1 MGRNHQPANSPVG
14 NDQLSVDF
22 LETLRRSE
30 LLSPEDIASIVRS
43 EHLTAA
49 SDPKDIAKVFINR
62 QQLTLF
68 QTNQLLHGQ
77 SRGFFIDH
85 YKLRE
90 ILGTGGM
97 GWVYIAE
104 PREAPHGTRERVA
117 IKVLSDHIKH
127 DVGLRARFELEARA
141 GLQLQHDN
149 IVKTLQYGQSD
160 DLYGEVPFM
169 VMEFVEGINLQD
181 LMRLRH
187 GPLPW
192 RQAVDCIRQAADGLQ
207 HAHERGM
214 VHRDIKP
221 TNLLISRDGTV
232 KILDFGLALLQHDHQ
247 SEFSLAMIFG
257 HQCLGTDDYIAPE
270 QTYNSH
276 TVDGRADIYSLGCT
290 FYHILTGTVPY
301 PLARTQQKIE
311 AHRFTQF
318 PAVRDL
324 VPEVPEELARI
335 LARMVTKLPEERYA
349 TAADVSAALA
359 PFCQRDEIEFDFAE
373 ILKLRANEAR
383 KRLQAAR
390 PSSRSNQSSSAL
402 KPSGVS
408 VPALPQGVVETR
420 LPADTTP
427 RKSGVALPQPVD
439 PNEAIHKHPGFHSD
453 AISVDY
459 PHLRL
464 VEQVKLMLVPVP
476 EGPSIPLNRERMVI
490 GRTQEAAIR
499 LDSPRVSS
507 KHALLSL
514 DGQWWRISDL
524 NSRNGL
530 RVNGVATTDQ
540 LLWPG
545 DRISIADQFHF
556 VLQEVAR
563 PNKRWPVWLIVFASV
578 LAILIV
584 AAASYWMR

>member
-1 MGRNHQPANSPVG
+1 M
-14 NDQLSVDF
+14 SVDF

-30 LLSPEDIASIVRS
+30 LLSPEDIAKILRT
-43 EHLTAA
+43 EHFTAA
-49 SDPKDIAKVFINR
+49 SDPKDIAKALINR
-62 QQLTLF
+62 QHLTLF
-68 QTNQLLHGQ
+68 QANQLLHGQ

-104 PREAPHGTRERVA
+104 PRVAPNGTRERVA
-117 IKVLSDHIKH
+117 IKVLSDRIKH

-141 GLQLQHDN
+141 GLQLQHEN
-149 IVKTLQYGQSD
+149 IVKTLQYGQSN
-160 DLYGEVPFM
+160 DLFGEVPFM

-181 LMRLRH
+181 LMRLRR

-192 RQAVDCIRQAADGLQ
+192 RQAADCIRQVADGLQ

-221 TNLLISRDGTV
+221 TNLLITRDGQC
-232 KILDFGLALLQHDHQ
+232 KILDFGLALLQNDHQ

-270 QTYNSH
+270 QTFNSH

-301 PLARTQQKIE
+301 PLSKTPQKIE
-311 AHRFTQF
+311 AHRFKQF
-318 PAVRDL
+318 PLVRDL
-324 VPEVPEELARI
+324 VPEIPEQLAAI
-335 LARMVTKLPEERYA
+335 LHKMVTKLPEERYA
-349 TAADVSAALA
+349 TAAEVSAALA
-359 PFCQRDEIEFDFAE
+359 PFCQRDEIQFNFNE
-373 ILKLRANEAR
+373 ILKLRATEAR
-383 KRLQAAR
+383 KRLQLAR
-390 PSSRSNQSSSAL
+390 PSSRSNQSSTAL

-408 VPALPQGVVETR
+408 LPAMPQGVVETR
-420 LPADTTP
+420 IPADTTP

-439 PNEAIHKHPGFHSD
+439 VGEPALKHPGFHSD
-453 AISVDY
+453 TIAADY

-476 EGPSIPLNRERMVI
+476 EGPPVLLNRERMVI
-490 GRTQEAAIR
+490 GRSQEAAVR

-514 DGQWWRISDL
+514 EGQWWRISDL
-524 NSRNGL
+524 KSRNGI
-530 RVNGVATTDQ
+530 RVNGIATTDQ

-545 DRISIADQFHF
+545 DRISVADQFHF
-556 VLQEVAR
+556 VLKEIAQPKKIWPLWAVAL
-563 PNKRWPVWLIVFASV
+563 VSIVALLS
-578 LAILIV
+578 V
-584 AAASYWMR
+584 AAAIYWMSLPT

>member
-1 MGRNHQPANSPVG
+1 M
-14 NDQLSVDF
+14 SVDF

-30 LLSPEDIASIVRS
+30 LLSPEDIATIVRS
-43 EHLTAA
+43 ERFTAA
-49 SDPKDIAKVFINR
+49 SDPKDIAKAFVNR

-68 QTNQLLHGQ
+68 QANQLLHGQ

-104 PREAPHGTRERVA
+104 PRTRRGAHERVA
-117 IKVLSDHIKH
+117 IKVLSDRIKH

-141 GLQLQHDN
+141 GLQLQHEN
-149 IVKTLQYGQSD
+149 IVQTLQYGQSN
-160 DLYGEVPFM
+160 DLFGEVPFM

-192 RQAVDCIRQAADGLQ
+192 RQAADCIRQAADGLQ

-221 TNLLISRDGTV
+221 TNLLITRDGGV
-232 KILDFGLALLQHDHQ
+232 KILDFGLALLQNDHQ

-270 QTYNSH
+270 QTFNSH
-276 TVDGRADIYSLGCT
+276 SVDGRADIYSLGCT
-290 FYHILTGTVPY
+290 LYHILTGTVPY
-301 PLARTQQKIE
+301 PLTKTPQKIE
-311 AHRFTQF
+311 AHRFTKF

-324 VPEVPEELARI
+324 VPEVPEELANI
-335 LARMVTKLPEERYA
+335 LNKMVTKLPEERYA
-349 TAADVSAALA
+349 TAAEVSAALA
-359 PFCQRDEIEFDFAE
+359 PFCERAEVEFNFTE

-383 KRLQAAR
+383 KRLQLAR
-390 PSSRSNQSSSAL
+390 PSSRNNQSSTAL
-402 KPSGVS
+402 KPSGIS
-408 VPALPQGVVETR
+408 VQSTPQGVVETR

-427 RKSGVALPQPVD
+427 RKSGVALPQPVE
-439 PNEAIHKHPGFHSD
+439 PQAAPLKHQGFHSD
-453 AISVDY
+453 AIAADY

-476 EGPSIPLNRERMVI
+476 TGAPILLNRERMVI
-490 GRTQEAAIR
+490 GRSQEAAVR

-514 DGQWWRISDL
+514 EGQWWRISDL
-524 NSRNGL
+524 KSRNGL

-545 DRISIADQFHF
+545 DRISVADQFHF
-556 VLQEVAR
+556 VLKEIPQ
-563 PNKRWPVWLIVFASV
+563 PNKGWPIWVMSLISLILLV
-578 LAILIV
+578 LVTAAI
-584 AAASYWMR
+584 YWMIVSKG

>member
-1 MGRNHQPANSPVG
+1 M
-14 NDQLSVDF
+14 SVDF

-30 LLSPEDIASIVRS
+30 LLSPEDIAAIVRT
-43 EHLTAA
+43 ERLTAG
-49 SDPKDIAKVFINR
+49 SDPKDIAKVFVNR
-62 QQLTLF
+62 QRLTLF
-68 QTNQLLHGQ
+68 QANQLLHGQ
-77 SRGFFIDH
+77 SRGFFVDH

-104 PREAPHGTRERVA
+104 PRDAPAGTRERVA

-127 DVGLRARFELEARA
+127 DPGLRARFELEARA
-141 GLQLQHDN
+141 GLQLQHEN
-149 IVKTLQYGQSD
+149 IVQTLQYGQSD

-181 LMRLRH
+181 LMRLRR

-192 RQAVDCIRQAADGLQ
+192 RQAADCIRQTADGLQ
-207 HAHERGM
+207 HAHEQGM

-221 TNLLISRDGTV
+221 TNLLITRDGCV
-232 KILDFGLALLQHDHQ
+232 KILDFGLALLQNDHQ

-270 QTYNSH
+270 QTFNSH
-276 TVDGRADIYSLGCT
+276 TVDSRADIYSLGCT

-301 PLARTQQKIE
+301 HLPTTPEKIE
-311 AHRFTQF
+311 AHRFKKF
-318 PAVRDL
+318 PSVRDL
-324 VPEVPEELARI
+324 VPEIPEELAKI
-335 LARMVTKLPEERYA
+335 IAKMVTKLPDERYA
-349 TAADVSAALA
+349 TAAEVSAALA
-359 PFCQRDEIEFDFAE
+359 PFCERDEVEFNFTD
-373 ILKLRANEAR
+373 ILRSRATEAR
-383 KRLQAAR
+383 KRLQVNR

-402 KPSGVS
+402 KPAGRSS
-408 VPALPQGVVETR
+408 SAMPQGVIETR

-439 PNEAIHKHPGFHSD
+439 AETVARHAGFHSD
-453 AISVDY
+453 AITADY

-464 VEQVKLMLVPVP
+464 VEKVKLMLVPVP
-476 EGPSIPLNRERMVI
+476 EGPAIPLNRERMVI
-490 GRTQEAAIR
+490 GRSQEAAIR

-524 NSRNGL
+524 KSRNGL
-530 RVNGVATTDQ
+530 RVNGIATTDQ

-556 VLQEVAR
+556 VLKEIDQPRKDWSWWWVLVA
-563 PNKRWPVWLIVFASV
+563 IVFV
-578 LAILIV
+578 TFGV
-584 AAASYWMR
+584 AAAIYFTQL